1 MAAVS
6 ANWARSH
13 LDSDMI
19 ARCAGTF
26 AGAWIGAA
34 LTHAGPAMQK
44 WIGWCLFPQAGVALG
59 MALLATQRFPEFEAF
74 LLPVV
79 LASTVVYEIT
89 APAIT
94 RRALQAAHPQ
104 SNDRA

>member
-1 MAAVS
+1 MK
-6 ANWARSH
+6 
-13 LDSDMI
+13 
-19 ARCAGTF
+19 
-26 AGAWIGAA
+26 
-34 LTHAGPAMQK
+34 K

-94 RRALQAAHPQ
+94 RHALQAAHPQ
-104 SNDRA
+104 SAAQD

>member
-1 MAAVS
+1 
-6 ANWARSH
+6 
-13 LDSDMI
+13 
-19 ARCAGTF
+19 
-26 AGAWIGAA
+26 
-34 LTHAGPAMQK
+34 
-44 WIGWCLFPQAGVALG
+44 

-104 SNDRA
+104 SAAQD